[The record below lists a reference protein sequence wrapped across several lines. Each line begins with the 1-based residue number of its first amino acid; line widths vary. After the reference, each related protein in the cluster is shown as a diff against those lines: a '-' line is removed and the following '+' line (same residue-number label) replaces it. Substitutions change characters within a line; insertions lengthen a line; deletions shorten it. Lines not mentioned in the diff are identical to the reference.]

1 MANSNECVG
10 GVGLEPT
17 KPEGRGFTAPSNC
30 RYAIPRNASFHIFA
44 LWWRQPKLRI
54 DVVCRLF
61 FLACLTSLKDTTK
74 AFFLLWCSV
83 YMTGSP
89 HSVFVNRMSKI
100 RYIINNLECLLP
112 VRLLREF
119 LLACAY
125 CLHGVPSFTP
135 RGSYPATPSAE
146 GLQPSVTAV
155 NIVIYFFIVYIL

>member
-17 KPEGRGFTAPSNC
+17 KPEGRGFTAPRNC
-30 RYAIPRNASFHIFA
+30 RYAIPRNTSFHIFA
-44 LWWRQPKLRI
+44 LWWRQPKLRV

-61 FLACLTSLKDTTK
+61 YFACLTSLKDTTK

-100 RYIINNLECLLP
+100 RYIINNLEYLSP
-112 VRLLREF
+112 AGLLRKF
-119 LLACAY
+119 LLAVAY

-135 RGSYPATPSAE
+135 RGSSPATHSAE

>member
-10 GVGLEPT
+10 EVGLEPT
-17 KPEGRGFTAPSNC
+17 KPEGSGFTARSNC
-30 RYAIPRNASFHIFA
+30 RYATPRNTSFHIFA
-44 LWWRQPKLRI
+44 LWWRQPKLRV
-54 DVVCRLF
+54 DVVSSLF
-61 FLACLTSLKDTTK
+61 YFACLTSLKDTAK
-74 AFFLLWCSV
+74 VFFLLWCSV

-100 RYIINNLECLLP
+100 RYIINNLEYLLP

-119 LLACAY
+119 LLAGAY

-135 RGSYPATPSAE
+135 RGADPATHSAE